1 MTVVMTDRTDRTDRT
16 DMADA
21 DTSGL
26 EEEMALLERMTIPEG
41 YKAEIVEGAVVVS
54 PQRKTH
60 WRIIELVLLQ
70 LKESYGR
77 RANTLSDVLLA
88 LPGRGN
94 GFAPDLLKLSDAVDL
109 DGPDEWSYRDVEFVL
124 EVISRET
131 RDNDHGT
138 KRRAYALAG
147 VPVYLIADPYTGKCH
162 AFGRPEGE
170 TYENELTVKFGE
182 DLDLAPLGMSL
193 RLETEDF
200 PRD

>member
-1 MTVVMTDRTDRTDRT
+1 MTVVMTDRT

-54 PQRKTH
+54 PQRSTH
-60 WRIIELVLLQ
+60 WDIIELVLLQ
-70 LKESYGR
+70 LKECFGR
-77 RANTLSDVLLA
+77 RARTKSDVLIA
-88 LPGRGN
+88 LPGHRN
-94 GFAPDLLKLSDAVDL
+94 GFAPDLLKLSDDAKL
-109 DGPDEWSYRDVEFVL
+109 DEAGRWSHRDVEFVL

-131 RDNDHGT
+131 RNNDYDT